1 MYGLSECLKGSP
13 RHERISYD
21 TDLACKI
28 IKSICPD
35 IGDYAICDCS
45 RIGPY
50 SEARTRPLIVK
61 FARSYDVA
69 TVPNTPMCISNPS
82 CQLLNEKLSLHYSKR
97 EEPS

>member
-1 MYGLSECLKGSP
+1 MYGDQESECLKGSL

-28 IKSICPD
+28 IKKSVTICPD

-50 SEARTRPLIVK
+50 TLRPEQDL
-61 FARSYDVA
+61 
-69 TVPNTPMCISNPS
+69 
-82 CQLLNEKLSLHYSKR
+82 
-97 EEPS
+97 